1 MSKAQPTWHHPQIII
16 QKNVVI
22 VFQNLEFFLL
32 KLATCLNPNRQIVS
46 QKGIKMKIK
55 FLNKK
60 IPKLEP
66 WIHWVLARGQL
77 LIPLFDF
84 WKKIKNFEHGVHILG
99 NQNEDQPNI
108 KTTIVGILRLF
119 VR

>member
-1 MSKAQPTWHHPQIII
+1 
-16 QKNVVI
+16 
-22 VFQNLEFFLL
+22 
-32 KLATCLNPNRQIVS
+32 
-46 QKGIKMKIK
+46 
-55 FLNKK
+55 
-60 IPKLEP
+60 
-66 WIHWVLARGQL
+66 L

>member
-1 MSKAQPTWHHPQIII
+1 
-16 QKNVVI
+16 
-22 VFQNLEFFLL
+22 
-32 KLATCLNPNRQIVS
+32 
-46 QKGIKMKIK
+46 MKIK

-84 WKKIKNFEHGVHILG
+84 
-99 NQNEDQPNI
+99 
-108 KTTIVGILRLF
+108 
-119 VR
+119 